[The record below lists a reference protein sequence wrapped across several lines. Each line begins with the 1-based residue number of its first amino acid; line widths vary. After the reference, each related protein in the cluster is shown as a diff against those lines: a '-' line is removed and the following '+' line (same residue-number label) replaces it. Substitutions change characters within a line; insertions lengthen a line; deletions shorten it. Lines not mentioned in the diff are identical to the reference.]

1 MQSTEFVPH
10 TELTRQERFKLWM
23 WKTSFKQSELARRL
37 GVSKSTVGYWIRAE
51 HLPSW
56 RVRQMREFGIP
67 EELLPSAKDI
77 PSGPK
82 PKAAECCSVAQ

>member
-10 TELTRQERFKLWM
+10 TELTRQERLKLWM
-23 WKTSFKQSELARRL
+23 WKTSFNQAELARCL

-51 HLPSW
+51 RLPSW

-67 EELLPSAKDI
+67 EDLLPFAKDI

-82 PKAAECCSVAQ
+82 PKTAVCC